1 MPPKAGFSRAK
12 NVGYDD
18 DDMYDDYSE
27 EEYVGDGEA
36 EGMSEEDKEQMV
48 AGMVKVRE
56 ALGSEYNK
64 VKEVDIQDAL
74 WNYYY
79 DVGKSVTFLKNKYA
93 PKAPAPVKPKEVSRF
108 DQAAGAADAKAPT
121 STGKHMLSCGT
132 ESRARTVSNLAM
144 SGDGESIASLC
155 EALRDELG
163 AMSRKSPFTERT
175 TRSQAPSCASDYTSA
190 RTKDFFWDVPWGNVP
205 CSRLAT
211 ITAQPAPY
219 KGGLLGGSSKLAAL
233 AARRKQKQQEETAAK
248 ADVTTNGLTADKAV
262 ALLDRLHIRENP
274 ASAPIRDDTKPRYPK
289 KRSDTPP
296 PPEPATVDDEPIP
309 EPQGIRI
316 EFPNLRAKQPS
327 MFGAILCGSPEEPRN
342 PHIESALSNF
352 PLPYANAKTFTDADP
367 FSKPSPDDLVR
378 QAQARSA
385 GTTKAKTKTRG
396 GTDGEKL
403 AESVEKLV
411 VETKV
416 RSKNLNVVDEYRK
429 CGLKRVANFVVIGH
443 VDHGKSTLMGRLLYD
458 LKVVDERSVDKL
470 RQEAETIGK
479 SSFALAWLMDQTPEE
494 RGRGVT
500 VDIATVPF
508 ETEQTSF
515 TILDAPGHRD
525 FIPNMIAGVSQAD
538 FAVLVVDA
546 QENSFQ
552 SGLKGQTKEHALIV
566 RSMGIQRLIVAV
578 NKMDTVSWSKERF
591 DKARQATTAFFETA
605 SFSLKNITFIPCAGL
620 SGDNVTKLVTD
631 ENAEWYSGPTFLE
644 ALEASEP
651 KPRALERP
659 LRLTI
664 NDVFRGSG
672 QNPLSISGQIE
683 AGTLQIGD
691 VVLALPSRET
701 ATVKAIELPDG
712 SPADWAVAG
721 QIPTLHLVDIDA
733 VHLRLGDLLCAPTDP
748 VRLVKSFTCKML
760 AFEHVM
766 PQFVDVFRGKQQA
779 TGLITA
785 LASILNKN
793 TGEVTRRKPRIV
805 RPGEVARVR
814 IELEGSAGLPLEV
827 GGRIVLRDGGRTV
840 GAGLLESYT

>member
-27 EEYVGDGEA
+27 EEYVGDGEG

-385 GTTKAKTKTRG
+385 GA
-396 GTDGEKL
+396 
-403 AESVEKLV
+403 
-411 VETKV
+411 
-416 RSKNLNVVDEYRK
+416 
-429 CGLKRVANFVVIGH
+429 
-443 VDHGKSTLMGRLLYD
+443 GR
-458 LKVVDERSVDKL
+458 
-470 RQEAETIGK
+470 
-479 SSFALAWLMDQTPEE
+479 
-494 RGRGVT
+494 
-500 VDIATVPF
+500 
-508 ETEQTSF
+508 
-515 TILDAPGHRD
+515 
-525 FIPNMIAGVSQAD
+525 
-538 FAVLVVDA
+538 
-546 QENSFQ
+546 
-552 SGLKGQTKEHALIV
+552 
-566 RSMGIQRLIVAV
+566 
-578 NKMDTVSWSKERF
+578 
-591 DKARQATTAFFETA
+591 
-605 SFSLKNITFIPCAGL
+605 
-620 SGDNVTKLVTD
+620 
-631 ENAEWYSGPTFLE
+631 
-644 ALEASEP
+644 
-651 KPRALERP
+651 
-659 LRLTI
+659 
-664 NDVFRGSG
+664 
-672 QNPLSISGQIE
+672 
-683 AGTLQIGD
+683 
-691 VVLALPSRET
+691 
-701 ATVKAIELPDG
+701 
-712 SPADWAVAG
+712 
-721 QIPTLHLVDIDA
+721 
-733 VHLRLGDLLCAPTDP
+733 
-748 VRLVKSFTCKML
+748 
-760 AFEHVM
+760 
-766 PQFVDVFRGKQQA
+766 
-779 TGLITA
+779 
-785 LASILNKN
+785 
-793 TGEVTRRKPRIV
+793 
-805 RPGEVARVR
+805 
-814 IELEGSAGLPLEV
+814 
-827 GGRIVLRDGGRTV
+827 
-840 GAGLLESYT
+840 